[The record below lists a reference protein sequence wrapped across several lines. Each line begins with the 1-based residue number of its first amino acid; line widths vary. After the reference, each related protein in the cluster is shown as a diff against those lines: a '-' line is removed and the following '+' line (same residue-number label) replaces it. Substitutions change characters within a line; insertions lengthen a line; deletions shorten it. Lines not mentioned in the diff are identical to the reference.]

1 MPLKISHLSK
11 KYDDRWILRDVSFE
25 AQDGEILGIFGSTG
39 AGKSTL
45 IRLITGSESANSGTI
60 HHDLQDVSA
69 LSCEDRDFHLPRLT
83 NDSFWKTVFK
93 TDKKSQLADGE
104 GQVLALE
111 HAIEKANSV
120 LLLDDSFCY
129 MDFLLRME
137 NYEKLKRHAVQNK
150 SIVIIASNDY
160 DEIMMLCDHVAVL
173 SGGEIKQFETP
184 RSIYEFPNS
193 VQVAGIFGRNNIV
206 PARRISSSRAE
217 MPEFMTIAGEHRLF
231 TKKTGSRGALGAI
244 NQNVNLMI
252 RPEHISL
259 SFGAS
264 FPEDNLLRATISDI
278 KFNGPTTIVRLD
290 SNGLKLE
297 ALVLRLVGLEI
308 GDECMVGLPPDRIIV
323 LKD

>member
-45 IRLITGSESANSGTI
+45 IKIISGSEKAISGTI
-60 HHDLQDVSA
+60 HHDTADVTA
-69 LSCEDRDFHLPRLT
+69 LTCEDRDFHLPRLT
-83 NDSFWKTVFK
+83 NESFWKTIFK
-93 TDKKSQLADGE
+93 TEKKSQLADGE

-111 HAIEKANSV
+111 HAIEKAKSV

-129 MDFLLRME
+129 MDFLLRTE
-137 NYEKLKRHAVQNK
+137 NYEKLKTHAVRNK

-160 DEIMMLCDHVAVL
+160 DEVLMLCDRVAVL
-173 SGGEIKQFETP
+173 SGGEIKQFGTP
-184 RSIYEFPNS
+184 REVYENPNS
-193 VQVAGIFGRNNIV
+193 VQVAGIFGRNNIIS
-206 PARRISSSRAE
+206 ARRVSSSKAE
-217 MPEFMTIAGEHRLF
+217 MPEFMTLDGEHRVF
-231 TKKTGSRGALGAI
+231 TKKIESRGALGAI
-244 NQNVNLMI
+244 NQNVSLMI

-264 FPEDNLLRATISDI
+264 FPEDNLLRAKITDI

-290 SNGLKLE
+290 SNGLKIE
-297 ALVLRLVGLEI
+297 ALVLRLVGLEV
-308 GDECMVGLPPDRIIV
+308 GEECMVGLPPDRIAV
-323 LKD
+323 LKG